1 MVARVSFILC
11 YVNVNVNLEKEVK
24 IGFRFSRMGVN
35 AIATDSVAGCGL
47 LVSVWRLV
55 FSVSDGSVSRYRI
68 VGTNRQG
75 FLLCCVLVGEVEDG
89 CYNERLFA
97 GFDSVTYFS
106 TMMDTLIGKIY
117 S

>member
-47 LVSVWRLV
+47 FVSVWRLV

-75 FLLCCVLVGEVEDG
+75 FLLCCVLVRPAGIVRL
-89 CYNERLFA
+89 YNA
-97 GFDSVTYFS
+97 
-106 TMMDTLIGKIY
+106 
-117 S
+117 